1 MKSKHHYLGFGIIIG
16 VSLGGT
22 LGVIIGVVLD
32 ALAFTGI
39 FMGAGC
45 WHSCCSLSGQREQ

>member
-22 LGVIIGVVLD
+22 LAVIIGVVLD